1 MGERESGKRGREEE
15 MKGRSRRYEVVLMR
29 WACSRATR
37 ERTLEVGAT
46 ALHSLTSPSGCHRPV
61 PAASFAP
68 PVSRSRLVDV
78 MNIHRRPDTHT
89 DTPYNLPTVL
99 IQFPRF
105 ACALPIKPPILPLG
119 CGDPCYSPPTSM
131 SRARGFQML
140 LPWAVLAVLVR
151 GAHGREEPKSG

>member
-1 MGERESGKRGREEE
+1 MERGEWRERERRRDEREVEAVRGGANAMGVQREF
-15 MKGRSRRYEVVLMR
+15 V
-29 WACSRATR
+29 R
-37 ERTLEVGAT
+37 EREVGAT
-46 ALHSLTSPSGCHRPV
+46 ALHSLTSLSGCHRPV

-89 DTPYNLPTVL
+89 DTHYLTTYLL

-131 SRARGFQML
+131 NSARGFQML